1 MIYLYHPPPPWS
13 DRREECS
20 QRGTNSPEKDHQ
32 PDLLAWL
39 GEGPFTDWSSSNYWT
54 VQLFGPHTAFNGPF
68 DPQAKLKTTL
78 NETFNLKNPKRR
90 NPLDNAL
97 N

>member
-32 PDLLAWL
+32 PDLLACL
-39 GEGPFTDWSSSNYWT
+39 GKVHLLTGPPVITGQSIYLVPTQPLVDH
-54 VQLFGPHTAFNGPF
+54 L
-68 DPQAKLKTTL
+68 TL
-78 NETFNLKNPKRR
+78 RLY
-90 NPLDNAL
+90 
-97 N
+97 